1 MEKHE
6 RVAYCGLMCDGCP
19 IYWATQETDPEK
31 QTKMRTAIAR
41 LGQEQYGLTFRPE
54 DITDCDGC
62 RMENGRLFSGCKT
75 CEIRD
80 CARERNLV
88 TCAHCA
94 EYACEKLRKMFATDP
109 GAKTH
114 LEVIRSIL

>member
-1 MEKHE
+1 MENHE

-31 QTKMRTAIAR
+31 QAKMRTAIAR
-41 LGQEQYGLTFRPE
+41 LGQEQYDLTFRPE
-54 DITDCDGC
+54 DISDCDGC
-62 RMENGRLFSGCKT
+62 RTENGRLFSGCKT

-80 CARERNLV
+80 CARERNLK
-88 TCAHCA
+88 TCAHCDD
-94 EYACEKLRKMFATDP
+94 YACEKLRKMFATDP